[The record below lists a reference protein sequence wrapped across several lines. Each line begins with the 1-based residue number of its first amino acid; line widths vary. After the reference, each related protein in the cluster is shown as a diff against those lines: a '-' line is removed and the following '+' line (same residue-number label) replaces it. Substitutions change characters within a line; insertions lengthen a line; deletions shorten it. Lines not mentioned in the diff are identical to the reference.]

1 MWTSTLVL
9 IHILVVHSHPLM
21 ETLTPYI
28 PRDLEGLLDGD
39 ALLPAQNTVTTIETS
54 FDAGTTSR
62 ILGGIVTSETKSS
75 KTTSTIVIGTTH
87 SIIGTLPIA
96 TMYMESR
103 TTSPSSTSASAS
115 ASPSPSPSPA
125 TPSFSVGDTGEAARM
140 PPGEAAEWRVIG
152 LVVICIGFV
161 ATAILSVVFF
171 DSWWGFLRDLTCG
184 KRRREGVEDMVPDWE
199 KRSWEFKLASE
210 DGHRYPTLS
219 SLECIAKERAE
230 GDLDKSAVYPMDSQT
245 RSYPELMSPRLPYL
259 SDCDSHPLE
268 PFFRRPSTRQ
278 MTSPQASVPTPH
290 DR

>member
-1 MWTSTLVL
+1 
-9 IHILVVHSHPLM
+9 
-21 ETLTPYI
+21 
-28 PRDLEGLLDGD
+28 
-39 ALLPAQNTVTTIETS
+39 
-54 FDAGTTSR
+54 
-62 ILGGIVTSETKSS
+62 
-75 KTTSTIVIGTTH
+75 
-87 SIIGTLPIA
+87 
-96 TMYMESR
+96 MESR

-219 SLECIAKERAE
+219 SLECIAKE
-230 GDLDKSAVYPMDSQT
+230 Q
-245 RSYPELMSPRLPYL
+245 LMSPRLPYL